1 MAKKKPEPA
10 HENLERWLV
19 SYGDFITLLFATFV
33 VLYALSQIDLTEFA
47 ALEDSIRKAFN
58 APSILEGSDSILDS
72 KGASILEASA
82 ADSTIAPL
90 MLEYISQKYEDQS
103 FEDIKDAINQMSK
116 NGDMEGVDAQLTD
129 KGLLITMKN
138 DLLFYSGSAT
148 LTDKAMKT
156 LDNVGVLIG
165 EKFALH
171 YIRVEGHT
179 DNQPINTFMFPSN
192 WELSGARSSSI
203 IRYLITRFKFMP
215 NIFTAVGYGDTRPI
229 VDNKTVENRGKNRRV
244 EILVLKNKFKGFE
257 HATSS
262 VMKQPKK
269 EQEAFQAERMATI
282 QRIKN
287 GSKAFENLETTNVEE
302 EVNQIEASSI
312 NNNSKEATQE
322 INDRKK
328 SLSIKNKS
336 IYEQT
341 SNVTQKTRKDDDD
354 AWINDA
360 KHDKILQKDINKQFD
375 MVGQ

>member
-1 MAKKKPEPA
+1 MAKKKKEEA

-47 ALEDSIRKAFN
+47 TLEESIKKAFN

-90 MLEYISQKYEDQS
+90 MLEYISQKYEEQS
-103 FEDIKDAINQMSK
+103 FEDIKETLEQMTK
-116 NGDMEGVDAQLTD
+116 NGDMEGVDAQITD

-148 LTDKAMKT
+148 LTDKALKT

-171 YIRVEGHT
+171 NIRVEGHT
-179 DNQPINTFMFPSN
+179 DNQPINTFLFPSN

-215 NIFTAVGYGDTRPI
+215 NLFTAVGYGDTRPI
-229 VDNKTVENRGKNRRV
+229 VDNKTVENRAKNRRV

-287 GSKAFENLETTNVEE
+287 GSKAFENLQTTNVEE
-302 EVNQIEASSI
+302 EVTQIEASSI
-312 NNNSKEATQE
+312 NNNSKETVAE
-322 INDRKK
+322 ENDRKK

-336 IYEQT
+336 LYEQT
-341 SNVTQKTRKDDDD
+341 SNVTKKSEKYDDE
-354 AWINDA
+354 AWIKDA
-360 KHDKILQKDINKQFD
+360 KHDKILQKDINRQFD

>member
-1 MAKKKPEPA
+1 MAKKKQPEA

-47 ALEDSIRKAFN
+47 TLEESIKKAFN
-58 APSILEGSDSILDS
+58 APSLIEGSDSILDS
-72 KGASILEASA
+72 KGESILDASA
-82 ADSTIAPL
+82 ADSSIAPL
-90 MLEYISQKYEDQS
+90 MLEYISQKYEEQS
-103 FEDIKDAINQMSK
+103 FEDIKETIAEMTK
-116 NGDMEGVDAQLTD
+116 NGDMQGVDAQITD

-171 YIRVEGHT
+171 NIRVEGHT

-192 WELSGARSSSI
+192 WELSAARSSSI

-229 VDNKTVENRGKNRRV
+229 VDNKTVENRTKNRRV
-244 EILVLKNKFKGFE
+244 EILVLKNKFKGLE
-257 HATSS
+257 HASIT

-269 EQEAFQAERMATI
+269 QQETFQTERMATI

-302 EVNQIEASSI
+302 EVTKIEASSI
-312 NNNSKEATQE
+312 NKNSIETAPEDTS
-322 INDRKK
+322 DKK

-341 SNVTQKTRKDDDD
+341 SNVTQQTRKDDDD

>member
-1 MAKKKPEPA
+1 MAKKKLEQA

-72 KGASILEASA
+72 KGASILETSA

-116 NGDMEGVDAQLTD
+116 NGDMEGIDAQLTD

-229 VDNKTVENRGKNRRV
+229 VDNKTVENRSKNRRV
-244 EILVLKNKFKGFE
+244 EILVLKNKFKSFE

-269 EQEAFQAERMATI
+269 EQEAFQTERMATI

-287 GSKAFENLETTNVEE
+287 GSKAFENLKTTTVED
-302 EVNQIEASSI
+302 EVTQIESSSI
-312 NNNSKEATQE
+312 NNNSTEATKEA
-322 INDRKK
+322 NDRKK
-328 SLSIKNKS
+328 SLSIKNKT
-336 IYEQT
+336 IYEQS
-341 SNVTQKTRKDDDD
+341 SNVTPKTRKDDDD

>member
-1 MAKKKPEPA
+1 MAKKKKEEA

-47 ALEDSIRKAFN
+47 TLEESIKKAFN

-90 MLEYISQKYEDQS
+90 MLEYISQKYEEQS
-103 FEDIKDAINQMSK
+103 FEDIKETLEQMTK
-116 NGDMEGVDAQLTD
+116 NGDMEGVDAQITD

-156 LDNVGVLIG
+156 LDNVGILIG

-171 YIRVEGHT
+171 NIRVEGHT
-179 DNQPINTFMFPSN
+179 DNQPINTFLFPSN

-215 NIFTAVGYGDTRPI
+215 NLFTAVGYGDTRPI
-229 VDNKTVENRGKNRRV
+229 VDNKTIENRAKNRRV

-287 GSKAFENLETTNVEE
+287 GSKAFENLQTTNVEE
-302 EVNQIEASSI
+302 EVTQIEASSI
-312 NNNSKEATQE
+312 NNNSKETVAE
-322 INDRKK
+322 ENDRKK

-336 IYEQT
+336 LYEQT
-341 SNVTQKTRKDDDD
+341 SNVTKKSEKYDDE
-354 AWINDA
+354 AWIKDA
-360 KHDKILQKDINKQFD
+360 KHDKILQKDINRQFD

>member
-1 MAKKKPEPA
+1 MAKKKKPEE

-47 ALEDSIRKAFN
+47 SLEDGLRKAFN
-58 APSILEGSDSILDS
+58 APSLLEGSDSILDS

-90 MLEYISQKYEDQS
+90 MLEYISQKYEEQS

-116 NGDMEGVDAQLTD
+116 NGDLEGVDAQLTD

-148 LTDKAMKT
+148 LTDKAMKA
-156 LDNVGVLIG
+156 LDNIGVLIG

-179 DNQPINTFMFPSN
+179 DSQPINTFMFPSN
-192 WELSGARSSSI
+192 WELSAARSSSI
-203 IRYLITRFKFMP
+203 IRYMITRFKFMP
-215 NIFTAVGYGDTRPI
+215 NLFTAVGYGDTRPI
-229 VDNKTVENRGKNRRV
+229 VDNKTPENRSKNRRV
-244 EILVLKNKFKGFE
+244 EILVLKNKFKTFE
-257 HATSS
+257 HASNS
-262 VMKQPKK
+262 VMKQPLK
-269 EQEAFQAERMATI
+269 EQEAFQADRMATI

-287 GSKAFENLETTNVEE
+287 GSKAFENLQTTDVED
-302 EVNQIEASSI
+302 EVQQIESGSSTGSQTVEPTDD
-312 NNNSKEATQE
+312 NT
-322 INDRKK
+322 KK

-336 IYEQT
+336 IYEQST
-341 SNVTQKTRKDDDD
+341 NTNKANSDD
-354 AWINDA
+354 AWIKDA
-360 KHDKILQKDINKQFD
+360 KSDKILQKDINKQFD
-375 MVGQ
+375 TVGQ